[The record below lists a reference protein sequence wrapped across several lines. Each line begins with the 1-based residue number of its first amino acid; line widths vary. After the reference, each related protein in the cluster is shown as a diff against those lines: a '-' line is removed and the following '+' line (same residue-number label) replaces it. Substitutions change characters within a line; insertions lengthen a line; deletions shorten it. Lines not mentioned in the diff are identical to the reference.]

1 MTVPRITSNERRL
14 AIQKQVAV
22 APPDFTRGERRL
34 NRVPRRSPNAVQGA
48 VTLVTGAAH
57 GIGRAI
63 ATAMADAEA
72 VVVAV
77 DQDGPALAAL
87 AAELRSRGATCTAF
101 TADVRSEQAIHQ
113 VIDAISRSYG
123 RLNVVVNNAGV
134 INVVDFQDLTLP
146 RWRKVF
152 SVNVDGVLNVTLAA
166 RGLMKASRPDPEKNG
181 RRGIFIN
188 VSSLAADL
196 PRRYQASYSA
206 AKAALN
212 SMSRSAAESFMDEGI
227 VTSVAVPGNVRE
239 GMWQH
244 LTREIAQAEGR
255 TEAAVESERYFQPA
269 DEFASLICDVA
280 AVPGFS
286 LNGALILPGG
296 EVADI

>member
-134 INVVDFQDLTLP
+134 IDVVDFQDLTLP

-166 RGLMKASRPDPEKNG
+166 RGLMKASRPDPEKK
-181 RRGIFIN
+181 RKTWDIHQRL
-188 VSSLAADL
+188 V
-196 PRRYQASYSA
+196 PRR
-206 AKAALN
+206 
-212 SMSRSAAESFMDEGI
+212 RSAE
-227 VTSVAVPGNVRE
+227 AVPSFLFGGKSCLE
-239 GMWQH
+239 QH
-244 LTREIAQAEGR
+244 VAER
-255 TEAAVESERYFQPA
+255 
-269 DEFASLICDVA
+269 C
-280 AVPGFS
+280 
-286 LNGALILPGG
+286 
-296 EVADI
+296 